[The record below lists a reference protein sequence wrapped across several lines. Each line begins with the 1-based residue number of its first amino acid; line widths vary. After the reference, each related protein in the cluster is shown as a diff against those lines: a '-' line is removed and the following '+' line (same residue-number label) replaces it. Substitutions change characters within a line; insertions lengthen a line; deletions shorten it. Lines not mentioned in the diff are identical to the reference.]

1 MRFLGRFWTQP
12 DAIGMK
18 YDDRSEADPIRREQ
32 FIAWL
37 VETTVNDFVRCRSNR
52 DRLRTAV
59 FLFLNRAYEAH
70 LDPYF
75 VVELLG
81 IRSGNVITSAG
92 LDETDEAVVME
103 CYERL
108 DATTLNVYEEERS
121 GRV

>member
-1 MRFLGRFWTQP
+1 
-12 DAIGMK
+12 MK